1 MAEFDLVIKNGM
13 IIDGTLAPR
22 FRDDIAIKAGRIA
35 KIGRI
40 APHQGSKVIEA
51 DGLIVA
57 PGFIDLHTH
66 YDAQIF
72 WDPYLTLS
80 GWHGITSVAIGN
92 CGFGFA
98 PVHPKDRERSMLT
111 MVRTEAIPLAS
122 MKAAMEPKWDWE
134 SYPQFMDTLDR
145 LPKGVNLLPTL
156 PMNPVLGYVMGIEE
170 SKTGRMPTDREHAE
184 MRRILN
190 EAMDAG
196 ACGWSA
202 QRMVPNGPSSVQRDY
217 DGSPMNTDV
226 MHDETC
232 IEMARVLGERGEGHQ
247 ELTLV
252 SWDPKQDAR
261 HFELL
266 AEISRRPIMY
276 QAVATQ
282 DRFPHRH
289 RNMLNW
295 LERCREKGL
304 RVYGQGV
311 TTDAGLSFTFEDWN
325 LFDDSD
331 AWRDATT
338 GTIRERREKLGDPR
352 RRDALKNQMPRESL
366 VTSYFD
372 QIVITDCIKAENKH
386 LEGLT
391 LRKAAVETGKH
402 PVDVMLDLAVSEDLR
417 TEFFA
422 PAINR
427 NMELMKELI
436 DCPHI
441 PFGVSDG
448 GAHTK
453 FLTAGRYPTEGIVKY
468 SRENQWLTLEQIH
481 WRLSALPAF
490 CGGFKDRG
498 FLREGAPAD
507 IVIYDFEKL
516 NVMPVE
522 IAHDLPG
529 NEWRRVQRAQGYE
542 WIIVNG
548 EPTFEGDR
556 PTGATPG
563 QLLRHGLG
571 A

>member
-1 MAEFDLVIKNGM
+1 MAEFDIVIKNGM

-22 FRDDIAIKAGRIA
+22 FRDDIGIKDGRIA

-40 APHQGSKVIEA
+40 APNQGTKVIDA

-66 YDAQIF
+66 YDAQVF

-111 MVRTEAIPLAS
+111 MVRTEAIPFAS
-122 MKAAMEPKWDWE
+122 MKAAMGPKWDWE
-134 SYPQFMDTLDR
+134 TYPQFMDTLDG

-170 SKTGRMPTDREHAE
+170 SKTGRMPTDQEHAE

-252 SWDPKQDAR
+252 SWNPKQDAR

-295 LERCREKGL
+295 LDRCREKGL

-311 TTDAGLSFTFEDWN
+311 TTDAGLTFTFEDWN

-331 AWRDATT
+331 TWRDATT
-338 GTIRERREKLGDPR
+338 GTIKERQEKLGDPR
-352 RRDALKNQMPRESL
+352 RREALKTQMPRESL

-391 LRKAAVETGKH
+391 LRKAAEETGKH
-402 PVDVMLDLAVSEDLR
+402 PVDVMLDLAVSEDLK

-422 PAINR
+422 PAINQ
-427 NMELMKELI
+427 NMALMKELI
-436 DCPHI
+436 DCPNI

-468 SRENQWLTLEQIH
+468 CRENQWLTLEQIH

-507 IVIYDFEKL
+507 IVVYDFDKL

-522 IAHDLPG
+522 VAHDLPG
-529 NEWRRVQRAQGYE
+529 NEWRRVQRAQGYQ

-548 EPTFEGDR
+548 QPTFEADR
-556 PTGATPG
+556 CTGATPG
-563 QLLRHGLG
+563 QLLRHGIG

>member
-1 MAEFDLVIKNGM
+1 MAEYDLLIKNGM
-13 IIDGTLAPR
+13 VIDGTRAPR
-22 FRDDIAIKAGRIA
+22 FVDDIAIKDGKIA
-35 KIGRI
+35 KIGRTQ
-40 APHQGSKVIEA
+40 AHEAKKVIEA
-51 DGLIVA
+51 EGMVVA

-80 GWHGITSVAIGN
+80 GWHGITSVVIGN

-98 PVHPKDRERSMLT
+98 PVKPKDRERAMLT
-111 MVRTEAIPLAS
+111 MVRTEAIPMAS
-122 MKAAMEPKWDWE
+122 MQAAMAPLWDWE
-134 SYPQFMDTLDR
+134 TYPQFMDSLDR
-145 LPKGVNLLPTL
+145 CPKGVNLLPAV
-156 PMNPVLGYVMGIEE
+156 PMNPVLGYVMGIDE
-170 SKTGRMPTDREHAE
+170 SKTGRMPTDKEHAE
-184 MRRILN
+184 MRRILH

-202 QRMVPNGPSSVQRDY
+202 QRLKPDGPSSVQRDF
-217 DGSPMNTDV
+217 DGSPMNTDI

-232 IEMARVLGERGEGHQ
+232 IELAKVLGERGQGHM

-252 SWDPKQDAR
+252 SWDPKADAK

-266 AEISRRPIMY
+266 AEISRRPMMY

-289 RNMLNW
+289 RNTVKW
-295 LERCREKGL
+295 LERCRQKGL
-304 RVYGQGV
+304 RIYGQGV

-331 AWRDATT
+331 AWREATT
-338 GTIRERREKLGDPR
+338 GTVAERAEKLGDPR
-352 RRDALKNQMPRESL
+352 RRQGLKDQMPRESL
-366 VTSYFD
+366 ITSYFD
-372 QIVITDCIKAENKH
+372 QIIITECINKDNKH

-391 LRKAAVETGKH
+391 LRKAAAQTGKDI
-402 PVDVMLDLAVSEDLR
+402 VDTMLDLAVSEGLK

-422 PAINR
+422 PAVNQD
-427 NMELMKELI
+427 MSLMKELI
-436 DCPHI
+436 ENPTI

-453 FLTAGRYPTEGIVKY
+453 FLTAGRFPTEGIIKY
-468 SRENQWLTLEQIH
+468 CREFGWLSLEEIH

-490 CGGFKDRG
+490 IAGFKDRG

-507 IVIYDFEKL
+507 IVVYDLEKL
-516 NVMPVE
+516 AVRPIE
-522 IAHDLPG
+522 IARDLPG
-529 NEWRRVQRAQGYE
+529 GEWRRVQKADGYRS
-542 WIIVNG
+542 IIVNG
-548 EPTFEGDR
+548 EETFHDGEC
-556 PTGATPG
+556 TNATPG
-563 QLLRHGLG
+563 RLLRHGAG

>member
-1 MAEFDLVIKNGM
+1 MPEFDLVVKNGM
-13 IIDGTLAPR
+13 IVDGTLAPR
-22 FRDDIAIKAGRIA
+22 YRDDIGVKNGRIA

-40 APHQGSKVIEA
+40 MPHEAGKVIEA
-51 DGLIVA
+51 DGLVVA

-72 WDPYLTLS
+72 WDPYLTIS
-80 GWHGITSVAIGN
+80 GWHGITSVVIGN

-98 PVHPKDRERSMLT
+98 PVKPSEHDRAMRT

-122 MKAAMEPKWDWE
+122 MQAAMKFDWE
-134 SYPQFMDTLDR
+134 SYPQFMDALDR
-145 LPKGVNLLPTL
+145 QPKGMNLLPYM
-156 PMNPVLGYVMGIEE
+156 PMNPLLGYVMGIDE
-170 SKTGRMPTDREHAE
+170 SKTGRMPTDQEHAE
-184 MRRILN
+184 MRRLLN

-202 QRMVPNGPSSVQRDY
+202 QRLVPDGPSSVQRDY

-232 IEMARVLGERGEGHQ
+232 IEMARVLGERGEGFQ
-247 ELTLV
+247 ELTLS
-252 SWDPKQDAR
+252 SWDPKKDAQ

-266 AEISRRPIMY
+266 AEISGRPIMFE
-276 QAVATQ
+276 AVATQ

-289 RNMLNW
+289 RNTLKW
-295 LERCREKGL
+295 LERCRQKGL

-331 AWRDATT
+331 AWREATT
-338 GTIRERREKLGDPR
+338 GTVAERREKLGDPR
-352 RRDALKNQMPRESL
+352 RREALKAQMPRESL
-366 VTSYFD
+366 ITSYFD
-372 QIVITDCIKAENKH
+372 EIIITDVMKAENKH

-391 LRKAAVETGKH
+391 LRKAAAQTGKH
-402 PVDVMLDLAVSEDLR
+402 PVDVMLDLAASEGLK

-422 PAINR
+422 PAVNQDM
-427 NMELMKELI
+427 NLMKELI
-436 DCPHI
+436 DASHI
-441 PFGVSDG
+441 AFGVSDG

-453 FLTAGRYPTEGIVKY
+453 FLTAGRFPTEGIVKY
-468 SRENQWLTLEQIH
+468 VREKQWLTLEQIH

-498 FLREGAPAD
+498 FLREGAAAD
-507 IVIYDFEKL
+507 IVVYDFDKL
-516 NVMPVE
+516 NVRPIE
-522 IAHDLPG
+522 ILHDLPG
-529 NEWRRVQRAQGYE
+529 NEWRRVQKADGYKYT
-542 WIIVNG
+542 IVNG
-548 EPTFEGDR
+548 QVTFEGER
-556 PTGATPG
+556 CTGATPG
-563 QLLRHGLG
+563 QVLRHGVG